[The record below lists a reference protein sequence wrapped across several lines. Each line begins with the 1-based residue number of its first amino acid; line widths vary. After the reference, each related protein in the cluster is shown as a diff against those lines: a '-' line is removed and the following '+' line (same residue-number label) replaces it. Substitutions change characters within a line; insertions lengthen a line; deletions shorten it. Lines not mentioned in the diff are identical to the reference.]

1 MKGVPLKAKAAGFF
15 ARIFARILAGM
26 DRALAAAVLS
36 FTLLALLTA
45 HPAQAAPQTN
55 NAANNSANGAT
66 NGSGV
71 GAGIGPVSGLP
82 MPRFVS
88 LKSDRVNLREGPSKD
103 HRTAWVFQRAG
114 LPVEITA
121 EYDKWRRIRDSEG
134 AEGWVLQSLLSG
146 RRTALVAPWKK
157 VDSLPLRAQAS
168 SSAGITAHLQPG
180 VLGNV
185 RKCDGNWCRIFGDG
199 FDGYIEQNDLWGVY
213 SGEKYEQ

>member
-1 MKGVPLKAKAAGFF
+1 LKAKLSKGSVCS
-15 ARIFARILAGM
+15 ARNEYELDTMVLCVKERPLFPAEMAHMKALIMRAMRILCVLG
-26 DRALAAAVLS
+26 ALSPCLASPLVYAA
-36 FTLLALLTA
+36 T
-45 HPAQAAPQTN
+45 Q
-55 NAANNSANGAT
+55 
-66 NGSGV
+66 GV
-71 GAGIGPVSGLP
+71 GPVSGLP

-157 VDSLPLRAQAS
+157 IDSLPLRSQANANADI
-168 SSAGITAHLQPG
+168 SARLQPG

-185 RKCDGNWCRIFGDG
+185 RKCDGTWCRIFGDG
-199 FDGYIEQNDLWGVY
+199 FDGYIEQSNLWGVY
-213 SGEKYEQ
+213 PDEKYEP

>member
-1 MKGVPLKAKAAGFF
+1 MKAVQVHKKIRLAHLARTLCLLSGLIFGLCLSSSFAATEGV
-15 ARIFARILAGM
+15 
-26 DRALAAAVLS
+26 
-36 FTLLALLTA
+36 
-45 HPAQAAPQTN
+45 
-55 NAANNSANGAT
+55 
-66 NGSGV
+66 
-71 GAGIGPVSGLP
+71 GPVSGLP

-103 HRTAWVFQRAG
+103 HRTVWVFQRAG

-157 VDSLPLRAQAS
+157 IDTLPLRAQAS
-168 SSAGITAHLQPG
+168 SNAQISARLQPG

-185 RKCDGNWCRIFGDG
+185 RKCDGVWCRIYGDG
-199 FDGYIEQNDLWGVY
+199 FDGYIEQNNLWGVY
-213 SGEKYEQ
+213 PEEKYEQ